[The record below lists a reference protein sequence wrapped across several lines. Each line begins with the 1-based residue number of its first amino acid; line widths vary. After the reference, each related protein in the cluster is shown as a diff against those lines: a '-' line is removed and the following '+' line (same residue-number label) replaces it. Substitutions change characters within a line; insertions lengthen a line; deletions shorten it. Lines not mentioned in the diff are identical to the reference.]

1 MLIYRI
7 LSILLYP
14 FIEIYLIGRVRK
26 GKEDKK
32 RLTER
37 LGKSSKA
44 RPQGEVIHLHAV
56 SVGEAN
62 SALILVEELLK
73 TFPKISILFTTTT
86 LTSAAIIAE
95 KLPKYEG
102 RVIHQFLPV
111 DSYFCVQNFF
121 DFWTPASLVI
131 FESEIWP
138 NIIFE
143 SNKRDIPCFLVNA
156 RMSEKS
162 ARKWFLMRKI
172 GFKIFDLFSVI
183 FAQTNGDKNR
193 LQKLA
198 KKEVLMFGNLKAQAQ
213 NLIVNEEKLID
224 LKAQINNRKI
234 FVCAS
239 THKGEE
245 EVILDVFSSL
255 KKEFN
260 DLLLILILRHPN
272 RATEVKNLLK
282 NFKFS
287 QRSVGEKINESCEIY
302 LVDTLGELG
311 IFYALADFAFIGGSL
326 KEIGGHNPFE
336 AIKLDAAVISGK
348 NVFNFAEI
356 YSDLEKSNACFMV
369 ENGQELIAISSR
381 FLREENLAK
390 EINERAKAAI
400 NLNENIVQKI
410 VNKIGDL
417 AGL

>member
-1 MLIYRI
+1 MLIYKI
-7 LSILLYP
+7 LSILLFP

-32 RLTER
+32 RVAER
-37 LGKSSKA
+37 LGKPLKT
-44 RPQGEVIHLHAV
+44 RPEGKLIHLHAV

-73 TFPKISILFTTTT
+73 TFPETSILFTTTT
-86 LTSAAIIAE
+86 LTSAAVIAD

-111 DSYFCVQNFF
+111 DSYFCVQSFF
-121 DFWTPASLVI
+121 DFWQPEKLII

-138 NIIFE
+138 NIISE
-143 SNKRDIPCFLVNA
+143 SKKREIPIFLVNA

-162 ARKWFLMRKI
+162 AKKWFLMRKI
-172 GFKIFDLFSVI
+172 GFKIFDYFDAI

-193 LQKLA
+193 LQKLT
-198 KKEVLMFGNLKAQAQ
+198 KKEILMFGNLKAQAQ

-224 LKAQINNRKI
+224 LKAQIKNRKI

-245 EVILDVFSSL
+245 EIILDVFSEL
-255 KKEFN
+255 KKEFSN
-260 DLLLILILRHPN
+260 LLLILILRHPN
-272 RATEVKNLLK
+272 RANEVKNLLK

-287 QRSVGEKINESCEIY
+287 QRSVGEKINEACEIY

-311 IFYALADFAFIGGSL
+311 IFYALTDFAFIGGSL

-336 AIKLDAAVISGK
+336 AIKLNCAVISGK

-356 YSDLEKSNACFMV
+356 YSDLEKSEACFMV
-369 ENGQELIAISSR
+369 ENKEELIAATSK
-381 FLREENLAK
+381 FLRDENLAK
-390 EINERAKAAI
+390 TINENAKAAI
-400 NLNENIVQKI
+400 NLNENIAQKI
-410 VNKIGDL
+410 ISKISEI
-417 AGL
+417 